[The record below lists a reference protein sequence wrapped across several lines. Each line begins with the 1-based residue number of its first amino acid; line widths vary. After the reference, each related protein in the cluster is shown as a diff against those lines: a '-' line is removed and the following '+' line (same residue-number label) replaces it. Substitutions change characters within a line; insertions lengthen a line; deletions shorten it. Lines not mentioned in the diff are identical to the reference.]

1 MNLVSKYIGSR
12 GENPKLSS
20 LGTQAWQ
27 KAKARA
33 KRAVDEIADDLVELY
48 AKRSKIKGHAFS
60 SDTPWQSEFE
70 IPFLMKKLI
79 HKSDQ

>member
-48 AKRSKIKGHAFS
+48 AKRSKIKGHCLLYT
-60 SDTPWQSEFE
+60 SDAADDAPRV
-70 IPFLMKKLI
+70 
-79 HKSDQ
+79 